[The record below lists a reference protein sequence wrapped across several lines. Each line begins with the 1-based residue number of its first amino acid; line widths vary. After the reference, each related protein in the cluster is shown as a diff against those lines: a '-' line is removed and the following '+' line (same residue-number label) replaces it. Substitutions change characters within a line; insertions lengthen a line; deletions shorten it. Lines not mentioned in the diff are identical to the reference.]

1 MHARETIE
9 NVINAI
15 KLILGL
21 GENLVKHFPQSR
33 RAILCISLFLS
44 LIVSTT
50 ITGVNAQLPY
60 VYVDPPSVQIQAVG
74 QTVMVNVTV
83 FNVTG
88 LYGWDVR
95 LNYNS
100 TLLNM
105 TSATEYG
112 TNSAVGAEP
121 HTWTDVS
128 VAGSARVGC
137 AFSEA
142 GGAVAFDGTGV
153 LAFLTFQGNMLGI
166 SNLTFVE
173 FLTLLYD
180 SEGGFIPKDPSVG
193 GEIEVIP
200 EFPPSVAVTL
210 LLIATLAAAFL
221 GKTLWPRK
229 RKATPLSE

>member
-1 MHARETIE
+1 MKAKRVFSLST
-9 NVINAI
+9 VMM
-15 KLILGL
+15 LM
-21 GENLVKHFPQSR
+21 
-33 RAILCISLFLS
+33 ISMVM
-44 LIVSTT
+44 I
-50 ITGVNAQLPY
+50 GVNVASADPTAN
-60 VYVDPPSVQIQAVG
+60 VYCDPDPK
-74 QTVMVNVTV
+74 TVIGNSPGEHLGTTFVIEVWV
-83 FNVTG
+83 ENVTG
-88 LYGWDVR
+88 LYGWDAR